1 MNARTKLHRKWH
13 RELMAE
19 WQSKGINSCEL
30 CGDTFGQALAHSKKR
45 RMIENKEDY
54 WTVALLC
61 QKCHTI
67 IEHSGHANMEREILA
82 IIERRGYY

>member
-1 MNARTKLHRKWH
+1 MNARKKQHNAWH

-19 WQSKGINSCEL
+19 WHERGQNGCEI

-45 RMIENKEDY
+45 RFIDTKELY

-61 QKCHTI
+61 QACHTR
-67 IEHSGHANMEREILA
+67 IEHSGHENMEREILA
-82 IIERRGYY
+82 IIERRGCE